1 MAVFDSEAENYDSW
15 YETKLGKFVDEVETR
30 CAFSLLLLEKGKRVL
45 DIGCGSGNFSFKLA
59 KMGYRVVGVDLSE
72 EMLAIAK
79 KRAVAEGLD
88 IEFIT
93 MDAHHLDFADDSFDC
108 VFSMAVYEFLDDS
121 EKALEEMFRVTRPGG
136 TIIMGTINRGS
147 DWGRLY
153 TSPAFMEKTV
163 FKYAKLATPEE
174 IETLKPRHTIAL
186 KECLFIPPDTDE
198 TAITLSTEERLRGEK
213 RGGFICVA
221 WRK

>member
-1 MAVFDSEAENYDSW
+1 MVVFDNEAAAYDSW
-15 YETKLGKFVDEVETR
+15 YETKLGKFVDEVER
-30 CAFSLLLLEKGKRVL
+30 ECAFSLLSLVKGKRVL
-45 DIGCGSGNFSFKLA
+45 DIGCGTGNFSFKLA
-59 KMGYRVVGVDLSE
+59 KRGYHVIGVDVSG

-79 KRAVAEGLD
+79 KRAAADGLE

-93 MDAHHLDFADDSFDC
+93 MDAHRLDFADESFDC
-108 VFSMAVYEFLDDS
+108 AFSMAVFEFLQDP
-121 EKALEEMFRVTRPGG
+121 EKALEEMFRVTEPGG
-136 TIIMGTINRGS
+136 TIIMGTINRES

-153 TSPAFMEKTV
+153 TSPAFKENTV
-163 FKYAKLATPEE
+163 FKYAKLATPED
-174 IETLKPRHTIAL
+174 IEKLKPKHMVAM

-198 TAITLSTEERLRGEK
+198 AAITPFMEEKLREEK